1 MTANDDH
8 DQEEQSR
15 GKDDAANDG
24 DLMMNVVMLVTAT
37 PTLAL
42 LIPTLR
48 QSYMV
53 RLGEYFG
60 WY

>member
-15 GKDDAANDG
+15 GKDDAADDG

-42 LIPTLR
+42 LITTLR

-60 WY
+60 

>member
-15 GKDDAANDG
+15 GKDDAAADG

-60 WY
+60 